1 MPVTDPIS
9 DMLTS
14 IRNAYMVNKSGLSVS
29 ASILK
34 VDIINILKKEG
45 FIQDY
50 KVVVNNG
57 HKIIEIDLRYYKNKP
72 MTRSLKR
79 VSKPGLRVYV
89 PASKIPRVKRGAG
102 MAILSTSEG
111 IMTDKECRRKK
122 IGGEVICYAW

>member
-14 IRNAYMVNKSGLSVS
+14 IRNAYMVNKGHLSIA
-29 ASILK
+29 ASTLK
-34 VDIINILKKEG
+34 AEIISILKKEG

-50 KVVVNNG
+50 KVVVNNNR
-57 HKIIEIDLRYYKNKP
+57 KIIEIDLRYDKKEP
-72 MTRSLKR
+72 MVRGLER
-79 VSKPGLRVYV
+79 ISKPSLRIYV

-102 MAILSTSEG
+102 IAILSTSAG
-111 IMTDKECRRKK
+111 IMTDKECRKRK

>member
-14 IRNAYMVNKSGLSVS
+14 IRNAYMVNKSRLSVS
-29 ASILK
+29 ASTLK
-34 VDIINILKKEG
+34 VDIISILKKEG

-50 KVVVNNG
+50 KVEANNG
-57 HKIIEIDLRYYKNKP
+57 HKIIEIDLRYYKKEP
-72 MTRSLKR
+72 MARGLER
-79 VSKPGLRVYV
+79 VSKPGLRIYV

-102 MAILSTSEG
+102 IAVLSTSEG
-111 IMTDKECRRKK
+111 IMTDKECRKKK

>member
-14 IRNAYMVNKSGLSVS
+14 IRNAYMVRKSHLSVA
-29 ASILK
+29 ASTLK
-34 VDIINILKKEG
+34 VDIIGILKKEG

-50 KVVVNNG
+50 KVVANNS
-57 HKIIEIDLRYYKNKP
+57 HKIIKIDLRYDRNEP
-72 MTRSLKR
+72 MVRGLER
-79 VSKPGLRVYV
+79 VSKPGLRIYV
-89 PASKIPRVKRGAG
+89 PASKIHRVKRGLG
-102 MAILSTSEG
+102 IAILSTSEG

>member
-14 IRNAYMVNKSGLSVS
+14 IRNAYMVHKSHLSVS
-29 ASILK
+29 ASTLK
-34 VDIINILKKEG
+34 VDIVSILKKEG

-50 KVVVNNG
+50 KVVADNG
-57 HKIIEIDLRYYKNKP
+57 HKVMEIDLRYDRNES
-72 MTRSLKR
+72 MVRGLER
-79 VSKPGLRVYV
+79 VSKPGLRIYV

-102 MAILSTSEG
+102 IAIISTSEG
-111 IMTDKECRRKK
+111 IMTNKECRRKK

>member
-1 MPVTDPIS
+1 MPITDPIS

-14 IRNAYMVNKSGLSVS
+14 IRNAYMVNKSCLSVATS
-29 ASILK
+29 TLK
-34 VDIINILKKEG
+34 VDIISILKKEG

-50 KVVVNNG
+50 KVVANNS
-57 HKIIEIDLRYYKNKP
+57 HKIIEIDLRYDRNEPMVRGLERVGKP
-72 MTRSLKR
+72 S
-79 VSKPGLRVYV
+79 LRVYV

-102 MAILSTSEG
+102 IAILSTSEG

>member
-14 IRNAYMVNKSGLSVS
+14 IRNAYMVNKSHLSVS
-29 ASILK
+29 ASTLK
-34 VDIINILKKEG
+34 VDIISILKKEG

-50 KVVVNNG
+50 KVVADN
-57 HKIIEIDLRYYKNKP
+57 IRRTIEIDLRYYKKEP
-72 MTRSLKR
+72 MVRGLER
-79 VSKPGLRVYV
+79 VSKPGLRIYV

-102 MAILSTSEG
+102 IAILSTSEG
-111 IMTDKECRRKK
+111 MMTDKECRRKK

>member
-14 IRNAYMVNKSGLSVS
+14 IRNAYMVNKNGLSVS
-29 ASILK
+29 ASTLK
-34 VDIINILKKEG
+34 VNIINILKKEG

-72 MTRSLKR
+72 MARSLKR

>member
-14 IRNAYMVNKSGLSVS
+14 IRNAYVAHHGNLAVPSSK
-29 ASILK
+29 LK
-34 VDIINILKKEG
+34 IDIIGVLKKEG

-50 KVVVNNG
+50 KVVVNNN
-57 HKIIEIDLRYYKNKP
+57 HRIIEIDLRYDKKEP
-72 MTRSLKR
+72 MVRGLER

-89 PASKIPRVKRGAG
+89 PASKIPRVKRGSG
-102 MAILSTSEG
+102 IAILSTSEG

>member
-14 IRNAYMVNKSGLSVS
+14 IRNAYMVNKSRLSVATS
-29 ASILK
+29 TLK
-34 VDIINILKKEG
+34 VDIISILKKEG

-50 KVVVNNG
+50 KVVANNS
-57 HKIIEIDLRYYKNKP
+57 HRIIEIDLRYDRNEP
-72 MTRSLKR
+72 MVRGLER
-79 VSKPGLRVYV
+79 VSKPSLRVYV
-89 PASKIPRVKRGAG
+89 PASKIPRVKRGSG
-102 MAILSTSEG
+102 IAILSTSEG

>member
-14 IRNAYMVNKSGLSVS
+14 IRNAYMVHKSHLSIATS
-29 ASILK
+29 TLK
-34 VDIINILKKEG
+34 VDIVDILKKEG

-50 KVVVNNG
+50 KVKANNS
-57 HKIIEIDLRYYKNKP
+57 HKIIEIYLRYYKKEP
-72 MTRSLKR
+72 IVRGLER
-79 VSKPGLRVYV
+79 VSKPGLRIYV

-102 MAILSTSEG
+102 IAVLSTSEG
-111 IMTDKECRRKK
+111 IMTDKECRKRK

>member
-14 IRNAYMVNKSGLSVS
+14 IRNAYIAHHRNLAMPGSS
-29 ASILK
+29 LK
-34 VDIINILKKEG
+34 IEIIDVLKKEG
-45 FIQDY
+45 FIRDY
-50 KVVVNNG
+50 KVVVNSN
-57 HKIIEIDLRYYKNKP
+57 HKIIEIDLRYDKKEP
-72 MTRSLKR
+72 MTRGLER

-102 MAILSTSEG
+102 VAILSTSEG
-111 IMTDKECRRKK
+111 VMTDKECRKKK

>member
-14 IRNAYMVNKSGLSVS
+14 IRNAYIAHHRNLAMPGSS
-29 ASILK
+29 LK
-34 VDIINILKKEG
+34 IEIIDVLKKEG
-45 FIQDY
+45 FIKDY
-50 KVVVNNG
+50 KVVVNSN
-57 HKIIEIDLRYYKNKP
+57 HKIIEIDLRYDKKEP
-72 MTRSLKR
+72 MTRGLER

-102 MAILSTSEG
+102 IAVLSTSEG
-111 IMTDKECRRKK
+111 IRTDKECRKKK

>member
-14 IRNAYMVNKSGLSVS
+14 IRNAYMVHKDRLSVS

-34 VDIINILKKEG
+34 VNIVNILKEEG
-45 FIQDY
+45 FIQNY
-50 KVVVNNG
+50 KVVTDNG
-57 HKIIEIDLRYYKNKP
+57 RKVIEIDLRYYKSEP
-72 MTRSLKR
+72 MTRSLER
-79 VSKPGLRVYV
+79 VSKPGLRIYV
-89 PASKIPRVKRGAG
+89 PASKVPRVKRGAG
-102 MAILSTSEG
+102 IAILSTSEG

>member
-14 IRNAYMVNKSGLSVS
+14 IRNAYMVHKNRLSVS
-29 ASILK
+29 ASTLK
-34 VDIINILKKEG
+34 VDIVGILKKEG

-50 KVVVNNG
+50 KVEANNG
-57 HKIIEIDLRYYKNKP
+57 HKIIEIDLRYYKKEP
-72 MTRSLKR
+72 MVRGLER
-79 VSKPGLRVYV
+79 VSKPGLRIYV

-102 MAILSTSEG
+102 IAVLSTSEG
-111 IMTDKECRRKK
+111 IMTDKECRKRK

>member
-1 MPVTDPIS
+1 MPVTDPVS

-14 IRNAYMVNKSGLSVS
+14 IRNAYMVNKSHLSVP

-34 VDIINILKKEG
+34 VDVVSILKKEG

-50 KVVVNNG
+50 KVEANNS
-57 HKIIEIDLRYYKNKP
+57 HRIIEIDLRYDRNEP
-72 MTRSLKR
+72 MVRGLER
-79 VSKPGLRVYV
+79 VSKPGLRIYV

-102 MAILSTSEG
+102 IAILSTSEG
-111 IMTDKECRRKK
+111 VMTDKECRRKK

>member
-14 IRNAYMVNKSGLSVS
+14 IRNAYMVNKSRLSVATS
-29 ASILK
+29 TLK
-34 VDIINILKKEG
+34 VDIISILKKEG

-50 KVVVNNG
+50 KVVANNS
-57 HKIIEIDLRYYKNKP
+57 HRIIEIDLRYDRNEP
-72 MTRSLKR
+72 MVRGLER
-79 VSKPGLRVYV
+79 VSKPSLRVYV

-102 MAILSTSEG
+102 IAILSTSEG

>member
-14 IRNAYMVNKSGLSVS
+14 IRNAYMVHKSRLSVVTS
-29 ASILK
+29 TLK
-34 VDIINILKKEG
+34 VDIISILKKEG

-50 KVVVNNG
+50 KVVANNS
-57 HKIIEIDLRYYKNKP
+57 HKIIEIDLRYDRNEP
-72 MTRSLKR
+72 MVRGLER
-79 VSKPGLRVYV
+79 VSKPSLRVYV

-102 MAILSTSEG
+102 IAILSTSEG

>member
-14 IRNAYMVNKSGLSVS
+14 IRNAYMVNKSRLSVATS
-29 ASILK
+29 TLK
-34 VDIINILKKEG
+34 VDIISILKKEG

-50 KVVVNNG
+50 KVVANNS
-57 HKIIEIDLRYYKNKP
+57 HKIIEIDLRYDRNEP
-72 MTRSLKR
+72 MVRGLER
-79 VSKPGLRVYV
+79 VSKPSLRVYV

-102 MAILSTSEG
+102 IAILSTSEG

>member
-14 IRNAYMVNKSGLSVS
+14 IRNAYMVHKSRLSVVTS
-29 ASILK
+29 TLK
-34 VDIINILKKEG
+34 VDIISILKKEG

-50 KVVVNNG
+50 KVVANNS
-57 HKIIEIDLRYYKNKP
+57 HRIIEIDLRYDRNEP
-72 MTRSLKR
+72 MVRGLER
-79 VSKPGLRVYV
+79 VSKPSLRVYV

-102 MAILSTSEG
+102 IAVLSTSEG
-111 IMTDKECRRKK
+111 IRTDKECRKKK

>member
-14 IRNAYMVNKSGLSVS
+14 IRNAYMVNKSRLSVATS
-29 ASILK
+29 TLK
-34 VDIINILKKEG
+34 VDIISILKKEG

-50 KVVVNNG
+50 KVVANNS
-57 HKIIEIDLRYYKNKP
+57 HRIIEIDLRYDRNEP
-72 MTRSLKR
+72 MVRGLER
-79 VSKPGLRVYV
+79 VSKPSLRVYV

-102 MAILSTSEG
+102 IAILSTSEG
-111 IMTDKECRRKK
+111 MMTDKECRRKK

>member
-14 IRNAYMVNKSGLSVS
+14 VRNAYMVHKSRLSIS
-29 ASILK
+29 ASTLK
-34 VDIINILKKEG
+34 ADIIEILKKEG

-50 KVVVNNG
+50 KVVVNNS
-57 HKIIEIDLRYYKNKP
+57 HKIIEIDLRYYRNEP
-72 MTRSLKR
+72 MARGLER
-79 VSKPGLRVYV
+79 VSKPSLRVYV

-102 MAILSTSEG
+102 IAILSTSEG
-111 IMTDKECRRKK
+111 VMTDKECRRRK